1 MEPHTKIKIECPFCH
16 KETLEALTWPAHTEL
31 KSSRSAVAKSTT
43 AVRKSEGF
51 ELMSEKCSN
60 CGKSASEIKI
70 AWEKG
75 SSVDTETRRKNLEEL
90 KKLGFSG
97 VIRN

>member
-1 MEPHTKIKIECPFCH
+1 MEPHTKTRVECPFCH
-16 KETLEALTWPAHTEL
+16 EETLEALTWPAHTKL

-51 ELMSEKCSN
+51 ELTSEKCSN
-60 CGKSASEIKI
+60 CGKPASEIRR

-75 SSVDTETRRKNLEEL
+75 STVDAETKRKKLEEL
-90 KKLGFSG
+90 KKMGFSG
-97 VIRN
+97 VVRG

>member
-1 MEPHTKIKIECPFCH
+1 
-16 KETLEALTWPAHTEL
+16 LEALTWPAHTEL

-43 AVRKSEGF
+43 AVRKPEGF

-60 CGKSASEIKI
+60 CGRSANEIKR
-70 AWEKG
+70 AWKEDSVIDAEKRR
-75 SSVDTETRRKNLEEL
+75 TRFEEL

-97 VIRN
+97 IVSG

>member
-1 MEPHTKIKIECPFCH
+1 MEPHTKMKQECPFCQ
-16 KETLEALTWPAHTEL
+16 KETLVVLTWPAHTEL
-31 KSSRSAVAKSTT
+31 RSSRSAVAKSTS

-60 CGKSASEIKI
+60 CGKSASEIKR
-70 AWEKG
+70 AWEEG
-75 SSVDTETRRKNLEEL
+75 SAIDAEKRRKKLDEL

-97 VIRN
+97 IVRG

>member
-1 MEPHTKIKIECPFCH
+1 MEPHTKIKVECPFCH
-16 KETLEALTWPAHTEL
+16 EQVLEVLTWPAHTEL
-31 KSSRSAVAKSTT
+31 RSSRSAVAKSTT

-60 CGKSASEIKI
+60 CGKPASEIRK
-70 AWEKG
+70 ARKG
-75 SSVDTETRRKNLEEL
+75 GSAVDAENRRRLEEL

-97 VIRN
+97 IVRG

>member
-1 MEPHTKIKIECPFCH
+1 MEPHTKIKVECPFCH
-16 KETLEALTWPAHTEL
+16 KETLEVLTWPAHTEL
-31 KSSRSAVAKSTT
+31 RSSRSVVAKSTT

-60 CGKSASEIKI
+60 CGKSSSEIKR
-70 AWEKG
+70 AWEGG
-75 SSVDTETRRKNLEEL
+75 SAMDAEKRRRKLEKL

-97 VIRN
+97 IVRA